1 MNKYLILTVAI
12 AILFASCMPKDNPKG
27 EWKPL
32 DLLPHGLPVTILAPD
47 SAEVSVTRVGVVED
61 VTISKPG
68 DRYGIQIY
76 VQPAFSNDL
85 PALKSSQVEEVKSTA
100 EFQKILE
107 EDEHG
112 FLFALRSGNL
122 EYYSFRL
129 VHLQADKEY
138 IFTTTFN
145 EQYTLEEARQ
155 LLHAVRNGLEK

>member
-1 MNKYLILTVAI
+1 MNKYLIFFVAI
-12 AILFASCMPKDNPKG
+12 ALSFASCVHKAEQKG

-32 DLLPHGLPVTILAPD
+32 DLLSYGLPVSILAPD

-61 VTISKPG
+61 VTIRKPG

-107 EDEHG
+107 EDENG

-155 LLHAVRNGLEK
+155 LLEAVRSGLKK